1 MIWFESFSASAATC
15 TRSAPR
21 HDQDQKTLT
30 DSAHKD
36 ESTSPRQAEPGR
48 AREERPVVRATR
60 DCLLWPEQAVQSG
73 WLMIKRGR
81 SDMHSL
87 IVDCV

>member
-48 AREERPVVRATR
+48 AREETEWRGAGRHRART
-60 DCLLWPEQAVQSG
+60 PF
-73 WLMIKRGR
+73 
-81 SDMHSL
+81 
-87 IVDCV
+87 